1 MSENAISVH
10 LRQQKDFQFEISFGE
25 GIPTVLGDE
34 PAPIGEGKGPSPA
47 QFLAAAVGNC
57 LSDSLFFA
65 IKKYKQDPQP
75 IQCKVTAE
83 IGRNEQGR
91 LRITHMQATLTL
103 GVPATSL
110 QHMDRVLSSFE
121 AFCTVTQSV
130 GQGIPISIE
139 VFDSENTRL
148 K

>member
-1 MSENAISVH
+1 MSEPTIRVD
-10 LRQQKDFQFEISFGE
+10 LRQQKDFQFEISFGPN
-25 GIPTVLGDE
+25 IPTVLGDE
-34 PAPIGEGKGPSPA
+34 PHPLGEGKGPSPA

-75 IQCKVTAE
+75 IECTVTAQM
-83 IGRNEQGR
+83 GRNEQGR
-91 LRITHMQATLTL
+91 LRITQMHAVLTL
-103 GVPATSL
+103 GVPAESL
-110 QHMDRVLSSFE
+110 EHMDRVLSSFE

-130 GQGIPISIE
+130 GQGIDITLE
-139 VFDSENTRL
+139 VFDSNKKKL